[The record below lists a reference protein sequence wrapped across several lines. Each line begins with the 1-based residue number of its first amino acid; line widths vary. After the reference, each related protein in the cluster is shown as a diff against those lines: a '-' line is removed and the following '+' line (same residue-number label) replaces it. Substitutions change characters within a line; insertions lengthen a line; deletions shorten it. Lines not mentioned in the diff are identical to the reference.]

1 MRLQKY
7 KKCFYTEYSKED
19 SAKCVCSVNNLFFI
33 FKKNCNFV
41 AELMALRPSLKRIL
55 KLDTI

>member
-19 SAKCVCSVNNLFFI
+19 SAKCVCSVNDLFFI

-41 AELMALRPSLKRIL
+41 AELMALRPSLKRFF
-55 KLDTI
+55 KL